1 YISVLIKIFNQ
12 TYTHLSFIDTINNKC
27 ELNNKNYER
36 FKNLYHLPEEPHK
49 YDENDL
55 NVVYNYHVS
64 KIIYNLESL
73 KKEYK

>member
-1 YISVLIKIFNQ
+1 M
-12 TYTHLSFIDTINNKC
+12 
-27 ELNNKNYER
+27 
-36 FKNLYHLPEEPHK
+36 PEEPHK

-73 KKEYK
+73 KREYKENKLKLKHP